1 MNYNGYI
8 RYNVCFISR
17 NTWLYIPGTWI
28 VALTTAW
35 TITINKG
42 DYTMLIK
49 DAIKQLQEYNE
60 NDEII
65 ISWWDKDMFLDLE
78 EFEIA
83 LENEDTVDW
92 SNVHEQLTNNI

>member
-1 MNYNGYI
+1 
-8 RYNVCFISR
+8 
-17 NTWLYIPGTWI
+17 
-28 VALTTAW
+28 
-35 TITINKG
+35 
-42 DYTMLIK
+42 MLIK

-60 NDEII
+60 NEEII